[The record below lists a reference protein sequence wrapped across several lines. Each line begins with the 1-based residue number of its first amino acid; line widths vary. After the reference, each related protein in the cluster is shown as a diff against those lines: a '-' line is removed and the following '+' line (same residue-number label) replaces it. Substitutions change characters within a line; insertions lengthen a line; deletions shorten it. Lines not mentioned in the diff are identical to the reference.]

1 MSDLH
6 ASLLEEKKRRDEL
19 EELKRQRQEDE
30 QLDTECVL
38 IDKEARDAPQRQQE
52 AQRKRETIV
61 RQVAMNRCIRIKE
74 QELEAAQLVSSFI
87 RENLSDDHPAVASA
101 PISSSL
107 QDIAAAASVYELPP
121 SRIFTPAPANM
132 RYAESQ
138 SDSTPP
144 LSQIGYPCT
153 PQPSGPQSRPM
164 PQPLQQTLA
173 PVQAS
178 TSTVQTLLSSIPPVP
193 AHATPSLSTHHV
205 PVTLSMVQDPWQSAS
220 MHVPV
225 TLGRVQAPDQSAS
238 MLGPVQPT
246 FTGSLP
252 PMPMQTMSSQSPY
265 NTLVQPHTVMD
276 LVMASAYGIP
286 KPSLPVYK
294 SGQESDFA
302 LFKLALDN
310 LLDNHP
316 HLTEQYKYKILLE
329 HLQHPGAHKLAR
341 SCMHDVKTIFHCP
354 PSAAGEVWS
363 AKAVSTE

>member
-1 MSDLH
+1 MCID
-6 ASLLEEKKRRDEL
+6 
-19 EELKRQRQEDE
+19 RQGSQRCSAE
-30 QLDTECVL
+30 TTGGT
-38 IDKEARDAPQRQQE
+38 KE
-52 AQRKRETIV
+52 KRETN
-61 RQVAMNRCIRIKE
+61 AMNRCIRIKE

-107 QDIAAAASVYELPP
+107 QDIAAAASFYELPP

-138 SDSTPP
+138 ADSTPP

-153 PQPSGPQSRPM
+153 PQPSGPQIRPM

-193 AHATPSLSTHHV
+193 AHATPSLSIHHV
-205 PVTLSMVQDPWQSAS
+205 PVTLSM
-220 MHVPV
+220 
-225 TLGRVQAPDQSAS
+225 VQAPDQSAS

-286 KPSLPVYK
+286 KPSLPVFK

-316 HLTEQYKYKILLE
+316 HLTEQYKYEILLE

-354 PSAAGEVWS
+354 PSAAG
-363 AKAVSTE
+363 